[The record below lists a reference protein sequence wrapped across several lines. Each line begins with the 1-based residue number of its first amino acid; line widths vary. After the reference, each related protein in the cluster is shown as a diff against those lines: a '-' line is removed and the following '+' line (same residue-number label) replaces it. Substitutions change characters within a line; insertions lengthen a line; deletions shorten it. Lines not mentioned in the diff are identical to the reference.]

1 MKNAYRILLGVVAS
15 VAALSPATAGDK
27 RTKVIDFESSLVE
40 GINRQPYDSL
50 NSVSDE
56 AKRRKRSHLY
66 RKRGGFSS
74 DIRESLSEMRYLQ

>member
-1 MKNAYRILLGVVAS
+1 MKLVKRLLWCVLGAYSLVPVS
-15 VAALSPATAGDK
+15 AGSS

-74 DIRESLSEMRYLQ
+74 DTRETLSEMRFLQ